1 MASAK
6 LIHSPIGPLTLVEEG
21 GALMEVRFGEKL
33 TGEMLCDTPVLLQAA
48 RELEE
53 YFRGSR
59 RSFSVPLAPR
69 GTPFQL
75 RCWNALCMIPY
86 GETRTYGQQAE
97 AIGQPKASR
106 AVGMGNHR
114 NPLPIFIPCHRVVGK
129 NGTLTGYAGGLEM
142 KEYLLTLERMNR
154 HDPAQDQD
162 CLHNGPCH
170 GQ

>member
-21 GALMEVRFGEKL
+21 GALREVRFGEML
-33 TGEMLCDTPVLLQAA
+33 TGEMLCDTTVLLQAA

-53 YFRGSR
+53 YFEGR
-59 RSFSVPLAPR
+59 RQIFSVPLAPR

-75 RCWNALCMIPY
+75 KCWNALRLIPY

-97 AIGQPKASR
+97 AIGQPKARR

-170 GQ
+170 GK

>member
-33 TGEMLCDTPVLLQAA
+33 RGEMLCDTPVLLQAA

-75 RCWNALCMIPY
+75 RCWNALRLIPY

>member
-21 GALMEVRFGEKL
+21 GALREVRFGEML

-53 YFRGSR
+53 YFEGR
-59 RSFSVPLAPR
+59 RQIFFVPLAPR

-75 RCWNALCMIPY
+75 KCWNALRLIPY

-142 KEYLLTLERMNR
+142 KETLLTLERMNR

>member
-21 GALMEVRFGEKL
+21 GALREARFGEML

-53 YFRGSR
+53 YFEGR
-59 RSFSVPLAPR
+59 RQIFSVPLAPR

-75 RCWNALCMIPY
+75 KCWNALRLIPY

-170 GQ
+170 GK